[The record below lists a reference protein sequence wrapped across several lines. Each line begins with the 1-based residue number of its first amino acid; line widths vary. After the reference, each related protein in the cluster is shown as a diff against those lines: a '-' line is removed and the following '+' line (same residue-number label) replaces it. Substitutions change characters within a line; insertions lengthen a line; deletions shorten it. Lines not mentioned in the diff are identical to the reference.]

1 MERVVRTGQVRGT
14 DQFCG
19 GKVRKSKLI
28 NQGEFL
34 SVFKTSTAV
43 ITVTGNFS

>member
-14 DQFCG
+14 DQFGG
-19 GKVRKSKLI
+19 GKVKKSKLI